1 MNVLVKFML
10 ASEGGFV
17 LHVPRSI
24 LAIGLFASSLCA
36 SAAVARADAPPSPT
50 TLPPPSVVTTS
61 DQTVAQAIPVPQPSA
76 SAVPKAVQARQTP
89 SPLGPFTYSGNLRA
103 FYFVRQNASQ
113 NGGNPNRT
121 AFLPGGTL
129 QLGYTIGKTPFS
141 IGTAYTGAY
150 AGDINGPNP
159 QFNTKVD
166 NTVPAFPLST
176 FDEAYVQYKNAGVT
190 ADVGDFFWNFAWMP
204 ASDTR
209 IKPSAYQGGDISFK
223 VIKPVTIGV
232 SRITR
237 FESRTSSNFQPDTLL
252 TAPIP
257 GQPAPIVNRRT
268 AGALHTYLLATTKRF
283 TARAENYQ
291 FYDLANLYYVD
302 GKYSLAPKSTLNPF
316 IAFQYV
322 NDQNAGRSLL
332 GLVNNNTLGFQLG
345 VSASKQLAFTFGYDE
360 APTHYQFGTTA
371 ALAQRGAF
379 LPAGGTATTALIAP
393 GRYRTAFGGIAS
405 PYSDA
410 FATDPLFT
418 TSISQGMVD
427 RRSAGQAFKVA
438 AVFISP
444 NKRFKGIASE
454 AYYQYDNLNGQNRTF
469 EDNVDLQYFFNN
481 VGAGLYKGLS
491 IRQRYANRDQPTLP
505 YNFKYVRT
513 QLEYDF

>member
-1 MNVLVKFML
+1 VF
-10 ASEGGFV
+10 
-17 LHVPRSI
+17 HVPRSI
-24 LAIGLFASSLCA
+24 FTIGLFAAALCA
-36 SAAVARADAPPSPT
+36 SAAVARADAPPTPA
-50 TLPPPSVVTTS
+50 TLPAPSETTAP
-61 DQTVAQAIPVPQPSA
+61 DQSIAQAIPVPRPSM

-103 FYFVRQNASQ
+103 YYFVRQNAAQ
-113 NGGNPNRT
+113 NAANPNRT

-129 QLGYTIGKTPFS
+129 QLGYNIGKTPFS

-159 QFNTKVD
+159 QFNSKLD
-166 NTVPAFPLST
+166 NSLPAFPLST

-204 ASDTR
+204 ASDSR
-209 IKPSAYQGGDISFK
+209 IKPYAYQGGDISFK
-223 VIKPVTIGV
+223 VIKAVTIGV
-232 SRITR
+232 SRIIR
-237 FESRTSSNFQPDTLL
+237 FEPRTSSNFQPDTLL
-252 TAPIP
+252 TAPIA
-257 GQPAPIVNRRT
+257 GQGPPIVNRRT

-291 FYDLANLYYVD
+291 FYDLATLYYAD
-302 GKYSLAPKSTLNPF
+302 GKYSLAPKSTLDPF

-322 NDQNAGRSLL
+322 NEENAGRSLL

-345 VSASKQLAFTFGYDE
+345 VSASKQLAFTFSYDE
-360 APTHYQFGTTA
+360 APTHYQDVNARTA
-371 ALAQRGAF
+371 DIGGAGIF
-379 LPAGGTATTALIAP
+379 LPFGGTSKTELLRP
-393 GRYRTAFGGIAS
+393 GVYRSAFGGIAS
-405 PYSDA
+405 PYSDGN
-410 FATDPLFT
+410 ATDPLYT

-438 AVFISP
+438 AGFISP

-454 AYYQYDNLNGQNRTF
+454 AYYQYDNFLGQNRTF

-481 VGAGLYKGLS
+481 VGTGVYKGLS
-491 IRQRYANRDQPTLP
+491 IRQRYANRAQPTPP
-505 YNFKYVRT
+505 YNFKYSRT

>member
-1 MNVLVKFML
+1 ML

-17 LHVPRSI
+17 FHVPRSI
-24 LAIGLFASSLCA
+24 LTIGLFASALCS
-36 SAAVARADAPPSPT
+36 SAAVARADAPPAPT
-50 TLPPPSVVTTS
+50 TLPAPSVVTTY
-61 DQTVAQAIPVPQPSA
+61 DQTVAQAIPAPRPSA
-76 SAVPKAVQARQTP
+76 SAGPKAAAARPTP

-103 FYFVRQNASQ
+103 FYFVRQNSAQ
-113 NGGNPNRT
+113 DAGNPNRT

-129 QLGYTIGKTPFS
+129 QLGYNLGKTPFS

-159 QFNTKVD
+159 QFNGKLD
-166 NTVPAFPLST
+166 NTLPAFPLST

-204 ASDTR
+204 LSDTR
-209 IKPSAYQGGDISFK
+209 IKPVAYQGGDISFK
-223 VIKPVTIGV
+223 VAKPITIGI
-232 SRITR
+232 SRIIR

-291 FYDLANLYYVD
+291 FYDLATLYYAD

-316 IAFQYV
+316 IALQYV
-322 NDQNAGRSLL
+322 NEQNAGRSLL
-332 GLVNNNTLGFQLG
+332 GLVNNNTFGFQVG
-345 VSASKQLAFTFGYDE
+345 VSASKELAFTFGYDE
-360 APTHYQFGTTA
+360 APTHYRDVVARTA
-371 ALAQRGAF
+371 AVGATGLF
-379 LPAGGTATTALIAP
+379 LPAGGTSATALLRP
-393 GRYRTAFGGIAS
+393 GVYRSAFGGIAS
-405 PYSDA
+405 PYSDGY
-410 FATDPLFT
+410 ATDPLFT

-438 AVFISP
+438 AVFVSP

-454 AYYQYDNLNGQNRTF
+454 AYYQYDNFLGQNRTF
-469 EDNVDLQYFFNN
+469 EDDVDLQYFFNN
-481 VGAGLYKGLS
+481 VGPGLYKGLS
-491 IRQRYANRDQPTLP
+491 IRQRYANREQPTLP
-505 YNFKYVRT
+505 YDFKYSRT